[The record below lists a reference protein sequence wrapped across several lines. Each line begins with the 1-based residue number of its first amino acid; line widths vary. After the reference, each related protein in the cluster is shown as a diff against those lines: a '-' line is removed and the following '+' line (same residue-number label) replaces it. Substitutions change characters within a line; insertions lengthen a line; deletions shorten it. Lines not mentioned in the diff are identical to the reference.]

1 MTQRRIGLLGGSFD
15 PPHLAHL
22 ALGRLARQALALD
35 ELRWLPAAAPWQKAD
50 RQLAP
55 ADHRCAMLAALI
67 AGEPDSC
74 IDEQELQ
81 RGGPTYT
88 IDTVRALQAATPDAQ
103 WFLIIGQ
110 DQYARFDSW
119 RDWPELLARVTLAV
133 AARGGQA
140 PQAPAA
146 LAAYPHRMVVLAL
159 PRSDITASDIRS
171 RLGQGAGVAH
181 LVGDAVARYID
192 HHRLYRPARAGSS
205 GTTGARN

>member
-15 PPHLAHL
+15 PAHR
-22 ALGRLARQALALD
+22 ALGRVARQALALD

-55 ADHRCAMLAALI
+55 AAHRHAMLAALV
-67 AGEPDSC
+67 AGEAGSR
-74 IDEQELQ
+74 IDDHELQ
-81 RGGPTYT
+81 HGGPTYT

-103 WFLIIGQ
+103 WFLVIGQ
-110 DQYARFDSW
+110 DQYARFDTW
-119 RDWPELLARVTLAV
+119 RDWPELLDRVTLAV

-146 LAAYPHRMVVLAL
+146 LAAHPHRMVVLPL
-159 PRSDITASDIRS
+159 PRSDITASDIRA
-171 RLGQGAGVAH
+171 RLGQGAGVAQ

-192 HHRLYRPARAGSS
+192 HHRLYRPERAGPS